1 MTIIKKTNKKEHQ
14 SLDPQLLL
22 ELRPPLI
29 CQNHLDIS
37 HKLPTSMAESR
48 EVLAKMT
55 FLKVIILQVR
65 GHINQQAFQELE
77 MECQALS
84 I

>member
-1 MTIIKKTNKKEHQ
+1 
-14 SLDPQLLL
+14 
-22 ELRPPLI
+22 
-29 CQNHLDIS
+29 
-37 HKLPTSMAESR
+37 MAESR